1 MVSAADSVKKF
12 RYWLEWLFVSGF
24 GGLVP
29 LIPLGFLRILADLAG
44 SIFYLADRRS
54 RAVALANLEAVFG
67 SEMSVQRRRQVARK
81 SLQVFARSFL
91 ELFWTP
97 RLNRKNVEK
106 FISFENPDAFPAIL
120 TAKQESPMIGI
131 TPHFGNFE
139 WGSALFAFRD
149 YGGYILTQRFK
160 NDRLTPI
167 FQRIRERSGHRAVTQ
182 ERSMLRFMKAL
193 RKGSPV
199 GILID
204 LTLKM
209 NDPGVIITSFGLR
222 MRTTMIH
229 AVLHDRTRAP
239 ILPFITLARARGGYL
254 VRILDP
260 LQFPPGT
267 SYREIVQ
274 TCWDGFEPIIRQHP
288 EQWLWVYKHWRYLP
302 ASSDRPYPFY
312 ANRSERFDQELE
324 SQGP

>member
-1 MVSAADSVKKF
+1 MTADSVKKY
-12 RYWLEWLFVSGF
+12 RYWLEWFFVSGF
-24 GGLVP
+24 AWLIP
-29 LIPLGFLRILADLAG
+29 LIPLGLLRILADFAG
-44 SIFYLADRRS
+44 TIYYLADRRS
-54 RAVALANLEAVFG
+54 RAVALANLEAAFG
-67 SEMSVQRRRQVARK
+67 AEMSEKARRQVARE

-91 ELFWTP
+91 ELFWSP

-106 FISFENPDAFPAIL
+106 FISFENPEAFRPIL
-120 TAKQESPMIGI
+120 ATKRESPTIGI

-139 WGSALFAFRD
+139 WGSALFAFCD
-149 YGGYILTQRFK
+149 YDGYILTQKFK

-167 FQRIRERSGHRAVTQ
+167 FQKIRERSGHHAVTQ
-182 ERSMLRFMKAL
+182 ERSMLRFMKAI

-209 NDPGVIITSFGLR
+209 NDPGVIISSFGLR

-229 AVLHDRTRAP
+229 AVLHDRTGAR
-239 ILPFITLARARGGYL
+239 LFPFITLARPGGYS
-254 VRILDP
+254 VRVLEP

-312 ANRSERFDQELE
+312 ANRSERFDRELE
-324 SQGP
+324 SQCR

>member
-1 MVSAADSVKKF
+1 MIPLAVLRVLADS
-12 RYWLEWLFVSGF
+12 
-24 GGLVP
+24 
-29 LIPLGFLRILADLAG
+29 AG
-44 SIFYLADRRS
+44 SIFYLVERRS

-67 SEMSVQRRRQVARK
+67 DEMIKERRRQVARE
-81 SLQVFARSFL
+81 SLQLFARTFL

-106 FISFENPDAFPAIL
+106 FVSFENPDAFRAIL
-120 TAKQESPMIGI
+120 ATKQESPTIGI

-149 YGGYILTQRFK
+149 YDGYILTQKFK

-167 FQRIRERSGHRAVTQ
+167 FRKMRERSGHNAVTQ
-182 ERSMLRFMKAL
+182 ERSMLRFMKAI

-199 GILID
+199 GILVD

-209 NDPGVIITSFGLR
+209 NDPGVIISSFGLQ
-222 MRTTMIH
+222 MRTTMLH
-229 AVLHDRTRAP
+229 AVLHDRTGAR
-239 ILPFITLARARGGYL
+239 LFPFITLARPGGGYS
-254 VRILDP
+254 VRLLD
-260 LQFPPGT
+260 LLRFPPGT

-288 EQWLWVYKHWRYLP
+288 EQWLWAYKHWRYLP
-302 ASSDRPYPFY
+302 ASSDRTYPFY
-312 ANRSERFDQELE
+312 ANRSERFDRELE
-324 SQGP
+324 SQGR

>member
-1 MVSAADSVKKF
+1 MKKV

-24 GGLVP
+24 ARLIP
-29 LIPLGFLRILADLAG
+29 LIPFGLLRMLADFAG
-44 SIFYLADRRS
+44 WVFYLADRRS

-67 SEMSVQRRRQVARK
+67 SEMSPERRRQVTRK

-97 RLNRKNVEK
+97 RLNQKDLEK
-106 FISFENPDAFPAIL
+106 FISFENPDAFAAIL
-120 TAKQESPMIGI
+120 AGKKTCPTIGI

-139 WGSALFAFRD
+139 WGSALFAFRGFD
-149 YGGYILTQRFK
+149 GYILTQRFK

-167 FQRIRERSGHRAVTQ
+167 FQKIRERSGHRVVTQ
-182 ERSMLRFMKAL
+182 ESSMLRFMKAL
-193 RKGSPV
+193 RRGVPV

-209 NDPGVIITSFGLR
+209 NDPGVIISAFGLQ

-229 AVLHDRTRAP
+229 ALLHDRTGAR
-239 ILPFITLARARGGYL
+239 ILPFITLARPDGGYS
-254 VRILDP
+254 VRILP
-260 LQFPPGT
+260 LLRFPVNTP
-267 SYREIVQ
+267 YHKIVQ

-302 ASSDRPYPFY
+302 STSNRPYPFY

-324 SQGP
+324 SQGES

>member
-1 MVSAADSVKKF
+1 LKQ
-12 RYWLEWLFVSGF
+12 RF
-24 GGLVP
+24 G
-29 LIPLGFLRILADLAG
+29 D
-44 SIFYLADRRS
+44 
-54 RAVALANLEAVFG
+54 
-67 SEMSVQRRRQVARK
+67 EMSKERRRQVARK
-81 SLQVFARSFL
+81 SLQVFARTFL

-97 RLNRKNVEK
+97 RLNRKNAEK
-106 FISFENPDAFPAIL
+106 FVSFENPDEFRAIL
-120 TAKQESPMIGI
+120 ATKQESPTIGI

-149 YGGYILTQRFK
+149 YDGYILTQKFK

-167 FQRIRERSGHRAVTQ
+167 FQKIRERSGHRVVTQ
-182 ERSMLRFMKAL
+182 ERSMLRFMKAI
-193 RKGSPV
+193 RNGSPV

-209 NDPGVIITSFGLR
+209 NDPGVIISSFGLQ

-229 AVLHDRTRAP
+229 ALLHDRSGAR
-239 ILPFITLARARGGYL
+239 LFPFITLARPGGGYS
-254 VRILDP
+254 VRVFDP

-267 SYREIVQ
+267 SYPKIVQ
-274 TCWDGFEPIIRQHP
+274 TCWDGFEPIIRRHP

-312 ANRSERFDQELE
+312 ANRSERFDRELE
-324 SQGP
+324 SQGR

>member
-1 MVSAADSVKKF
+1 VKKV

-24 GGLVP
+24 AWLIP
-29 LIPLGFLRILADLAG
+29 LIPFGFLRVLADFAG
-44 SIFYLADRRS
+44 SVFYLADRRS
-54 RAVALANLEAVFG
+54 RAVALANLEAAFAP
-67 SEMSVQRRRQVARK
+67 EMSPKRRRQVTRK

-97 RLNRKNVEK
+97 RLNQKNLGK
-106 FISFENPDAFPAIL
+106 FVSFENPDTFAAIL
-120 TAKQESPMIGI
+120 AGKSTCPTIAI

-139 WGSALFAFRD
+139 WGSALFAFRGLD
-149 YGGYILTQRFK
+149 GYILTQRFK

-167 FQRIRERSGHRAVTQ
+167 FQKLRERSGHRIVTR
-182 ERSMLRFMKAL
+182 ERSMLRFIKAL
-193 RKGSPV
+193 RKGEHV

-209 NDPGVIITSFGLR
+209 NDPGVIISTFGLQ

-229 AVLHDRTRAP
+229 ALLHDRTGARL
-239 ILPFITLARARGGYL
+239 LPFVTMARPDGGYS
-254 VRILDP
+254 VRLLDP
-260 LQFPPGT
+260 LQFPPHT
-267 SYREIVQ
+267 PYQKVVQ
-274 TCWDGFEPIIRQHP
+274 TCWDRFEPVIRQHP

-302 ASSDRPYPFY
+302 SASDRPYPFY

-324 SQGP
+324 TQGEG

>member
-1 MVSAADSVKKF
+1 MTSDSVKKF
-12 RYWLEWLFVSGF
+12 RYWLEWFLVSVF
-24 GGLVP
+24 AR
-29 LIPLGFLRILADLAG
+29 LIPMIPLAVLRVLADFAG
-44 SIFYLADRRS
+44 SIFYLVERRS

-67 SEMSVQRRRQVARK
+67 DEMSKGRRRQVARK
-81 SLQVFARSFL
+81 SLQLFARTFL

-106 FISFENPDAFPAIL
+106 FVSFENPDAFQAIL
-120 TAKQESPMIGI
+120 ATKQESPTIGI

-149 YGGYILTQRFK
+149 YDGYILTQKFK
-160 NDRLTPI
+160 NNRLTPI
-167 FQRIRERSGHRAVTQ
+167 FRKMRERSGHNAVTQ
-182 ERSMLRFMKAL
+182 ERSMLRFMKAI

-209 NDPGVIITSFGLR
+209 NDPGVIISSFGLQ
-222 MRTTMIH
+222 MRTTMLH
-229 AVLHDRTRAP
+229 AVLHERTGAR
-239 ILPFITLARARGGYL
+239 LFPFITLARPGGGYS
-254 VRILDP
+254 VRLLD
-260 LQFPPGT
+260 LLRFPPGT

-288 EQWLWVYKHWRYLP
+288 EQWLWAYKHWRYLP
-302 ASSDRPYPFY
+302 ASSDRAYPFY
-312 ANRSERFDQELE
+312 ANRSERFDRELE
-324 SQGP
+324 NQGR

>member
-1 MVSAADSVKKF
+1 M
-12 RYWLEWLFVSGF
+12 
-24 GGLVP
+24 
-29 LIPLGFLRILADLAG
+29 IPLAVLRVLADFAG
-44 SIFYLADRRS
+44 TIFYLVERRS

-67 SEMSVQRRRQVARK
+67 DEMSKERRRQVARK
-81 SLQVFARSFL
+81 SLQLFARTFL

-106 FISFENPDAFPAIL
+106 FVSFENPDAFAAIL
-120 TAKQESPMIGI
+120 ATKQGSPTIGI

-149 YGGYILTQRFK
+149 YDGYILTQKFK

-167 FQRIRERSGHRAVTQ
+167 FRKMRERSGHNAVTQ
-182 ERSMLRFMKAL
+182 ERSMLRFMKAI

-209 NDPGVIITSFGLR
+209 NDPGVIISSFGLQ
-222 MRTTMIH
+222 MRTTMLH
-229 AVLHDRTRAP
+229 AVLHDRTGAR
-239 ILPFITLARARGGYL
+239 LFPFITLARPGGGYS
-254 VRILDP
+254 VRLLD
-260 LQFPPGT
+260 LLRFPPGT

-288 EQWLWVYKHWRYLP
+288 EQWLWAYKHWRYLP
-302 ASSDRPYPFY
+302 ASSDRTYPFY
-312 ANRSERFDQELE
+312 ANRSERFDRELE
-324 SQGP
+324 SQGR